1 MINTHF
7 DHQSEP
13 ARIRSADA
21 MIELFDG
28 GDLDALPT
36 IVTGDFN
43 SAAQDSGAYRTLVED
58 GPLVD
63 TWDAAE
69 EQLTPAWGTFPGY
82 EDPVEGGDRI
92 DWVLTIDGLVTTRA
106 AINVWRD
113 ASGAYPSDH
122 APVQALITLP

>member
-1 MINTHF
+1 
-7 DHQSEP
+7 
-13 ARIRSADA
+13 